1 MTDQQQAFAT
11 SVDDQGI
18 AVIVIDVPN
27 ESQNT
32 LKEAFVDDISAI
44 LDDLENNSD
53 VKGLIITSGKDDS
66 FVAGADISML
76 KAVTEASQAT
86 QLSAAGQQ
94 IFNRLENLN
103 IPTVAAINGACLG
116 GGLELAMACHQRV
129 ATQESKTKLGL
140 PEVQLGVL
148 PGSGGTQRLPRLVGI
163 ATSLDMMLTG
173 KQLNARRALKA
184 GLVDEVVPTANL
196 MVAAKKRIEN
206 MAKKGRWKKS
216 CDEPA
221 NEWGKVF
228 SAAGAQ
234 KLALE
239 SNSFGRK
246 VIFDQARKTVG
257 AKTKGNYPAPLKI
270 IECVEMGME
279 HGFVKGLEVEAKYFG
294 ELVMS
299 PEARQLMNIFFAV
312 TELKKDSGVDG
323 DVTPKTIHKVGVLG
337 GGLMGAGIASVTVE
351 KAKIPVRVKDVSIE
365 GVNHALGYNWKLIS
379 KKLQRRQ
386 YSEIEAKA
394 VQARLTGGTDYQG
407 FQHADMV
414 IEAVFEDLEL
424 KHKMVKEVE
433 ALQNEKVI
441 FATNTSSIPIAEI
454 ATASK
459 RPEQVVGL
467 HYFSPVEK
475 MPLLE
480 IIKTEQTSAEVI
492 ATAVEFGKKQGK
504 TVIVVNDGAGFYVNR
519 ILAPY
524 MNEAARLVAE
534 GVAVD
539 QIDKALVKAGFP
551 VGPMTLLDEVGID
564 VATKVAPILQQAFG
578 ERMEPPEV
586 FEKVKADDRK
596 GKKNGR
602 GFYLYGDKKKS
613 GKSVDPSIYKVLGV
627 NPTTSISDTEIVE
640 RCMLMMLNEAA
651 RCLDEGIIR
660 SPRDG
665 DIGAIFGIGFPPFL
679 GGPFRHMESLGIA
692 QVVDRLEHYAKAKG
706 ERFTP
711 ADTLIE
717 KKKEGKAFYN

>member
-1 MTDQQQAFAT
+1 MAAATAFQL
-11 SVDDQGI
+11 SIDDSGI
-18 AVIVIDVPN
+18 ATIAIDVPG
-27 ESQNT
+27 EAQNT
-32 LKEAFVDDISAI
+32 LKEAFVSEISQL
-44 LDDLENNSD
+44 LDQLEANAD

-66 FVAGADISML
+66 FVAGADITML
-76 KAVTEASQAT
+76 KAVTTAEQA
-86 QLSAAGQQ
+86 QSLAKAGQD
-94 IFNRLENLN
+94 IFNRLERLK
-103 IPTVAAINGACLG
+103 IPSVAAVNGACLG

-129 ATQESKTKLGL
+129 ASSSSKTKLGL

-163 ATSLDMMLTG
+163 ATALDLMLTG
-173 KQLNARRALKA
+173 KQLNARRAMKA
-184 GLVDEVVPTANL
+184 GLVDEVVPQANL
-196 MVAAKKRIEN
+196 ILAAKKRVTA
-206 MAKKGRWKKS
+206 MAQKGRWRKS
-216 CDEPA
+216 SDEPS
-221 NEWGKVF
+221 NEWGKIF
-228 SAAGAQ
+228 SLPGAQ
-234 KLALE
+234 KIALE

-246 VIFDQARKTVG
+246 VVFDQARKTVL
-257 AKTKGNYPAPLKI
+257 AKTKGNYPAPIKI

-279 HGFVKGLEVEAKYFG
+279 HGFSKGLETEARYFG
-294 ELVMS
+294 ELVVT

-312 TELKKDSGVDG
+312 TELKKDTGVEAQ
-323 DVTPKTIHKVGVLG
+323 VEPRAINKVGVLG
-337 GGLMGAGIASVTVE
+337 GGLMGAGIAAVTIE
-351 KAKIPVRVKDVSIE
+351 KAGIPVRLKDVSPSGI
-365 GVNHALGYNWKLIS
+365 NNAFKYSWSIIS
-379 KKLQRRQ
+379 KKLKRRQ

-394 VQARLTGGTDYQG
+394 VQARLTGGTDYVG

-424 KHKMVKEVE
+424 KHQMVKDVE
-433 ALQNEKVI
+433 ALANEQVI

-454 ATASK
+454 AQASK

-480 IIKTEQTSAEVI
+480 IIKTENTSDEVV
-492 ATAVEFGKKQGK
+492 ATAVAFGKKQGK

-539 QIDKALVKAGFP
+539 KIDKALVKAGFP

-578 ERMEPPEV
+578 ERMEPPEL
-586 FEKVKADDRK
+586 FDKVKADDRK

-613 GKSVDPSIYKVLGV
+613 GKEVDPSIYRVLGV
-627 NPTTSISDTEIVE
+627 TPSKELAASEIVE
-640 RCMLMMLNEAA
+640 RCLLMMLNEAA
-651 RCLDEGIIR
+651 RCLDENIIR
-660 SPRDG
+660 NARDG

-679 GGPFRHMESLGIA
+679 GGPFRHMDAMGIA
-692 QVVDRLEHYAKAKG
+692 SLVERLEALAKQHG

-711 ADTLIE
+711 AESLLKMQQAEQT
-717 KKKEGKAFYN
+717 FY